1 MLDGIIMKFH
11 GGGDRGVLALCD
23 KDILGKTLIE
33 DDIEFKVTKGFYAGD
48 PVNKD
53 TLLRMVTMVGSI
65 NAVGKMSIDL
75 LLKEGIAKEDD
86 IVYIQDVPHI
96 QIYNM
101 YL

>member
-1 MLDGIIMKFH
+1 MLDGIIMKYH

-53 TLLRMVTMVGSI
+53 TLLGIISMVGSI
-65 NAVGKMSIDL
+65 NAVGKISIGIL
-75 LLKEGIAKEDD
+75 LEEGIAREED
-86 IVYIQDVPHI
+86 IIYIQDVPHI

-101 YL
+101 